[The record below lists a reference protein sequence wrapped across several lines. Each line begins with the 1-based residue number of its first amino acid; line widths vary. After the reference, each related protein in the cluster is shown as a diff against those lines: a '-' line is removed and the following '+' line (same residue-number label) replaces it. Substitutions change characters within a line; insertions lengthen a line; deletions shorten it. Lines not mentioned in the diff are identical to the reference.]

1 MAKLLRLVAL
11 SLLLAFSA
19 SAQDK
24 KEVDLA
30 LALAIDISGS
40 IDPDEAKLQR
50 EGYVQAFRDP
60 VIKKAILG
68 GSHGRIAV
76 AYYEWSDAWVQRL
89 LIDWTLLDL
98 EAAIDAFTT
107 RLANAPISIAR
118 RTSISGAIRYAIPL
132 FGRSPYEA
140 ERKVLDISGDGSNN
154 DGGLVTDMRY
164 EALKERIVINGLP
177 IMNDRPNPF
186 GFPSEADLDKYYL
199 HCVTGGPRSFVEVA
213 TNFEDFPRAV
223 RKKLLQEVADL
234 GPDRGGRVTT
244 STSACGPCPTAR
256 SSRKA
261 GGGRCA
267 ARTTTPPS
275 CGRNTSWAATS
286 ASGAAAS
293 SGSAASGSRRTDPPL
308 RHGPVTLRA
317 TRPSGRQ
324 SVERTEVYGRT
335 REHTR
340 RRRAHELPP
349 ACEAA
354 ALVRCAEKAAHRPFA
369 RAPRRPRRGEQHHAE
384 HTASSLEERL
394 PIG

>member
-11 SLLLAFSA
+11 SLLFAFSA

-30 LALAIDISGS
+30 LALGIDISGS

-60 VIKKAILG
+60 VIVKAILG
-68 GSHGRIAV
+68 GSNGRIAV
-76 AYYEWSDAWVQRL
+76 AYFEWSDAWVQRL
-89 LIDWTLLDL
+89 LIDWTLLDS
-98 EAAIDAFTT
+98 EDAIMAFST

-164 EALKERIVINGLP
+164 EALKEKIVINGLP

-223 RKKLLQEVADL
+223 RKKLLQEVANIGPEFGPLSDFDTGL
-234 GPDRGGRVTT
+234 GP
-244 STSACGPCPTAR
+244 
-256 SSRKA
+256 
-261 GGGRCA
+261 
-267 ARTTTPPS
+267 
-275 CGRNTSWAATS
+275 
-286 ASGAAAS
+286 
-293 SGSAASGSRRTDPPL
+293 
-308 RHGPVTLRA
+308 
-317 TRPSGRQ
+317 
-324 SVERTEVYGRT
+324 
-335 REHTR
+335 
-340 RRRAHELPP
+340 LPDGVQL
-349 ACEAA
+349 AQGN
-354 ALVRCAEKAAHRPFA
+354 
-369 RAPRRPRRGEQHHAE
+369 RRPVRAEDDYTKFVRPEYELGCDIGERRSREFWQRRFGV
-384 HTASSLEERL
+384 T
-394 PIG
+394 PD

>member
-11 SLLLAFSA
+11 SLLFAFSA

-50 EGYVQAFRDP
+50 EGYVLAFSDP

-89 LIDWTLLDL
+89 LIDWTLLDS
-98 EAAIDAFTT
+98 EAAIDAFTA

-223 RKKLLQEVADL
+223 RKKLLQEVADISPNL
-234 GPDRGGRVTT
+234 GPISDFDIGL
-244 STSACGPCPTAR
+244 GP
-256 SSRKA
+256 
-261 GGGRCA
+261 
-267 ARTTTPPS
+267 
-275 CGRNTSWAATS
+275 
-286 ASGAAAS
+286 
-293 SGSAASGSRRTDPPL
+293 
-308 RHGPVTLRA
+308 
-317 TRPSGRQ
+317 
-324 SVERTEVYGRT
+324 
-335 REHTR
+335 
-340 RRRAHELPP
+340 LPEGTQL
-349 ACEAA
+349 AQGN
-354 ALVRCAEKAAHRPFA
+354 
-369 RAPRRPRRGEQHHAE
+369 RRPVRSEADYTSFVRPEYELGCDIGERRSREFWQRRFGV
-384 HTASSLEERL
+384 T
-394 PIG
+394 PD

>member
-11 SLLLAFSA
+11 LILLALPAAGPA
-19 SAQDK
+19 SAPANAQDR

-30 LALAIDISGS
+30 LAMGIDISGS

-60 VIKKAILG
+60 VIVKAILG

-89 LIDWTLLDL
+89 LIDWTLLDSETAI
-98 EAAIDAFTT
+98 EAFAT

-164 EALKERIVINGLP
+164 EALKERIAINGLP

-186 GFPSEADLDKYYL
+186 GFPSEDDLDKYYL

-213 TNFEDFPRAV
+213 RNFEDFPRAV
-223 RKKLLQEVADL
+223 RKKLLQEVADNGPHLAPASDFDIGL
-234 GPDRGGRVTT
+234 GVLPDGTQL
-244 STSACGPCPTAR
+244 AQ
-256 SSRKA
+256 
-261 GGGRCA
+261 
-267 ARTTTPPS
+267 
-275 CGRNTSWAATS
+275 
-286 ASGAAAS
+286 
-293 SGSAASGSRRTDPPL
+293 SRR
-308 RHGPVTLRA
+308 PVRGDDDYTKFV
-317 TRPSGRQ
+317 RPEYELGCD
-324 SVERTEVYGRT
+324 VGERRS
-335 REHTR
+335 REFWQR
-340 RRRAHELPP
+340 RFGVTPD
-349 ACEAA
+349 
-354 ALVRCAEKAAHRPFA
+354 
-369 RAPRRPRRGEQHHAE
+369 
-384 HTASSLEERL
+384 
-394 PIG
+394 